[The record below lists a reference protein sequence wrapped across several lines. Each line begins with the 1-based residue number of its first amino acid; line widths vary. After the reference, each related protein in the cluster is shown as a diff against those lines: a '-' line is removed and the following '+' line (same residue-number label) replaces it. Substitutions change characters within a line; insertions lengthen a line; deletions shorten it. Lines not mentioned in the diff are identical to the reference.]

1 MHNHVCTNTHTHIYI
16 CMHPLKT
23 QVASLADPVVFKML
37 PNSKTGYLRL
47 AEFNARAPLSMKHAI
62 QELEKEVRRRGL
74 VHLYFLVYPHV
85 VKRI

>member
-1 MHNHVCTNTHTHIYI
+1 
-16 CMHPLKT
+16 MHPLKS
-23 QVASLADPVVFKML
+23 QVAFLADPVVFKML

-74 VHLYFLVYPHV
+74 LPHSYFWFIHV